1 MKVAYFVMREP
12 KPPQTGEAVSLAQ
25 FFNSSEALERAEK
38 EARRPV
44 NKGYRIYLYAASDFP
59 EETSKHRFRMI

>member
-25 FFNSSEALERAEK
+25 FFDSSEALKRAEK
-38 EARRPV
+38 EARRSV

-59 EETSKHRFRMI
+59 EETSKHLFRMI